1 MTRALGCL
9 VVLALAAPAH
19 ADEAKVFPLSGQS
32 LPADLATAP
41 EAMTNALATSIA
53 AGVANVPI
61 EDAAGLY
68 DCDVETTPCL
78 EKVSKELGAR
88 RLVFGTIS
96 RTPAGKIKVVL
107 TRFDVGPDRVQRT
120 YTLEGKTSRVLAEE
134 LVRVTGDLFDRPA
147 EPTPPI
153 EPNPEPAEP
162 AVSPAPSPAPS
173 DPVDPP
179 SGPTISTYLLIGVG
193 AVVAGIGGGYLYS
206 ASNLRDEYDRA
217 PNETFDDIQRLRALE
232 ERGNSRLGT
241 GRILVI
247 GGSAILAAGIVRAI
261 IQLPRR
267 DDTATATLDLT
278 PTADGASLVFTA
290 SFR

>member
-1 MTRALGCL
+1 MTRVLASL
-9 VVLALAAPAH
+9 VMLALAGPAH
-19 ADEAKVFPLSGQS
+19 ADEATVFPLSGQN

-41 EAMTNALATSIA
+41 EAMTKALATSIA

-120 YTLEGKTSRVLAEE
+120 YTLEGKTDRVLAEE
-134 LVRVTGDLFDRPA
+134 LVRVAGDLFDRR
-147 EPTPPI
+147 
-153 EPNPEPAEP
+153 PAEP
-162 AVSPAPSPAPS
+162 APPIKPAVTPPAPSGEPMPPPSPS
-173 DPVDPP
+173 DPDKR
-179 SGPTISTYLLIGVG
+179 SGPTLSSYLLIGVG
-193 AVVAGIGGGYLYS
+193 AAIAGIGGGYLYS

-217 PNETFDDIQRLRALE
+217 PNETFDDIQRLRELE
-232 ERGNSRLGT
+232 ERGNARLKT

-247 GGSAILAAGIVRAI
+247 GGSVILAAGIVRAI
-261 IQLPRR
+261 LQRG
-267 DDTATATLDLT
+267 TARGRGEVELGGRGRVVA
-278 PTADGASLVFTA
+278 G
-290 SFR
+290 R

>member
-1 MTRALGCL
+1 MTRALAGL

-19 ADEAKVFPLSGQS
+19 ADDAKVFPLSGQG

-41 EAMTNALATSIA
+41 EAMTKALAKSIA

-107 TRFDVGPDRVQRT
+107 TRFDVGPNRIQRT
-120 YTLEGKTSRVLAEE
+120 YMLEGKTDRVLAEE
-134 LVRVTGDLFDRPA
+134 LVRVTGDLFDRRPI

-153 EPNPEPAEP
+153 EPKPNPP
-162 AVSPAPSPAPS
+162 PAPTAPPPIPT
-173 DPVDPP
+173 DPVDKR
-179 SGPTISTYLLIGVG
+179 SGPTLSSYILIGVG
-193 AVVAGIGGGYLYS
+193 AAVAGIGGGYLYS
-206 ASNLRDEYDRA
+206 ASSLRDDYDRA

-232 ERGNSRLGT
+232 EKGNSRLAT

-247 GGSAILAAGIVRAI
+247 GGSVILAAGIVRAI
-261 IQLPRR
+261 IQLPPR
-267 DDTATATLDLT
+267 DAAQTATLDLA
-278 PTADGASLVFTA
+278 PTAGGATLVFTS